1 MSDKRTAPATRDEF
15 GRAIER
21 DKRRIARRARRKG
34 DPLLGLA
41 TLGMVGWSIVVPT
54 LLGIAGGIALDAR
67 FPQKR
72 ISWTLT
78 LMTMGLVLGAFNA
91 AYWVNRE
98 RRSIE
103 HQDMEEHH
111 D

>member
-1 MSDKRTAPATRDEF
+1 VSAKRTPPTERDEF
-15 GRAIER
+15 GRALER
-21 DKRRIARRARRKG
+21 DRRRIARRARQKG

-41 TLGMVGWSIVVPT
+41 TLGMVGWSIVLPT

-78 LMTMGLVLGAFNA
+78 LMTIGLVIGISNA
-91 AYWVNRE
+91 VYWVNRE
-98 RRSIE
+98 QRSIE
-103 HQDMEEHH
+103 REDAEEHH

>member
-1 MSDKRTAPATRDEF
+1 VSAKRTAPDARDEF
-15 GRAIER
+15 GHAIER
-21 DKRRIARRARRKG
+21 DKRRIARRSRHKG

-54 LLGIAGGIALDAR
+54 LLGIAGGVALDSR

-78 LMTMGLVLGAFNA
+78 LMTIGLVIGVSNA
-91 AYWVNRE
+91 VYWVNRE
-98 RRSIE
+98 QRSIE
-103 HQDMEEHH
+103 REDAEEHH
-111 D
+111 E

>member
-1 MSDKRTAPATRDEF
+1 MTDKPAPPTKRDEF

-54 LLGIAGGIALDAR
+54 LLGIAGGIALEAR

-78 LMTMGLVLGAFNA
+78 LMAIGLVIGISNA
-91 AYWVNRE
+91 VYWVNRE
-98 RRSIE
+98 QRSIE
-103 HQDMEEHH
+103 REDTEEPH